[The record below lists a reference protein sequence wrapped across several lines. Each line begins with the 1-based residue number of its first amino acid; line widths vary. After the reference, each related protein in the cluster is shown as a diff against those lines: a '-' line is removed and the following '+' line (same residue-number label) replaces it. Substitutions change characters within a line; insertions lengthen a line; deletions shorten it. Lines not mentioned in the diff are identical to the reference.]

1 MVKSNLTKS
10 LRRGRG
16 GPAPPRRDS
25 YHVKTQFLVESQES
39 KRLGCHLIDDASQS
53 SNLIDHRSNSNSAK
67 PLEFL
72 LDHQSSRINNDSYTS
87 DQLLSSL
94 NKTIRSKLINRITL
108 PLKGKVIS
116 IVYSTLFSS
125 SSLAVIGI
133 CLL

>member
-1 MVKSNLTKS
+1 
-10 LRRGRG
+10 
-16 GPAPPRRDS
+16 
-25 YHVKTQFLVESQES
+25 
-39 KRLGCHLIDDASQS
+39 
-53 SNLIDHRSNSNSAK
+53 K

-125 SSLAVIGI
+125 SSLA
-133 CLL
+133 